1 MTTSKIPGIS
11 KTEPAVQRLVFQPTA
26 HHGLQSGI
34 DQIASAIRP
43 TLGPLPRTVAIDPLL
58 TRNTPEVLDSGGVI
72 ARRIIQLKERDADMG
87 AMLARG
93 MICHLH
99 DQFGDGTAT
108 AAVLLQ
114 TVYAQGVKYL
124 AAGGDAMRLREHL
137 ECGAQLIVSEL
148 ARMTTP
154 AAGKD
159 QLTNIALSVC
169 ADPPLAA
176 LLGEIF
182 DVIGGYGQL
191 EVRSGRTQKL
201 EREYIEG
208 MHWKSGLF
216 SREMIANSL
225 TLRTE
230 FENPAILITDLDLDD
245 PRALLPIVESCL
257 DNGIKA
263 LVIVARH
270 LSDVVSATFALANK
284 HPEKLQLMA
293 VRTPGTTLNE
303 YAWAMDDLAILT
315 GGKPLISAAGDTL
328 RQVTPAHFGRARRAW
343 ATPYYFGLSGGKSDP
358 RRLRQHI
365 AMLKTKFELETDAAP
380 RQHTRD
386 RIGKLMGGAATLWV
400 GAATENALETR
411 KALAQRAADTLRRA
425 VTSGVLPGGGTA
437 LRACRPML
445 EAQLA
450 QNADPDLHAAYRI
463 LLNMLSEP
471 TRIIVFN
478 AGYDVGDTL
487 ATLSES
493 APGCGF
499 DAISGRV
506 VDMVDA
512 GILDAADV
520 QKQAVYTAITTAAL
534 ALTVDVLVHHR
545 KPQQVHQPG

>member
-1 MTTSKIPGIS
+1 
-11 KTEPAVQRLVFQPTA
+11 
-26 HHGLQSGI
+26 
-34 DQIASAIRP
+34 
-43 TLGPLPRTVAIDPLL
+43 
-58 TRNTPEVLDSGGVI
+58 
-72 ARRIIQLKERDADMG
+72 
-87 AMLARG
+87 
-93 MICHLH
+93 
-99 DQFGDGTAT
+99 
-108 AAVLLQ
+108 
-114 TVYAQGVKYL
+114 
-124 AAGGDAMRLREHL
+124 
-137 ECGAQLIVSEL
+137 
-148 ARMTTP
+148 
-154 AAGKD
+154 
-159 QLTNIALSVC
+159 
-169 ADPPLAA
+169 
-176 LLGEIF
+176 
-182 DVIGGYGQL
+182 
-191 EVRSGRTQKL
+191 
-201 EREYIEG
+201 
-208 MHWKSGLF
+208 
-216 SREMIANSL
+216 
-225 TLRTE
+225 
-230 FENPAILITDLDLDD
+230 
-245 PRALLPIVESCL
+245 
-257 DNGIKA
+257 
-263 LVIVARH
+263 
-270 LSDVVSATFALANK
+270 
-284 HPEKLQLMA
+284 
-293 VRTPGTTLNE
+293 
-303 YAWAMDDLAILT
+303 
-315 GGKPLISAAGDTL
+315 
-328 RQVTPAHFGRARRAW
+328 
-343 ATPYYFGLSGGKSDP
+343 
-358 RRLRQHI
+358 
-365 AMLKTKFELETDAAP
+365 MLKTKFELETDAAP

-450 QNADPDLHAAYRI
+450 QNADPDSHAAYRI